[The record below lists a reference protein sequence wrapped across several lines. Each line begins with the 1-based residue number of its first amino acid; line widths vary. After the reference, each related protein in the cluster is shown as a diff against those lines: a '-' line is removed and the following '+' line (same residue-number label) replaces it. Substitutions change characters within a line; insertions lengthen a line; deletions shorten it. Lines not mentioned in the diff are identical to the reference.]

1 MNSEFKIQIPI
12 TRAYMNESGEMLFEG
27 TASSTSMDAHETIFN
42 ESCQESFASDILNG
56 MANGEPV
63 ELESEH
69 NGDLEPMNIL
79 GPVISAEII
88 DGNKL
93 KIVGRLD
100 PDNPKSVYYFKKMTV
115 ADPITK
121 RVKQYGL
128 SINGNVVTAHF
139 DYNAE
144 LKKNIRVFDRVV
156 LKRVGIVRKPSNPDS
171 WIEKMIRSVEWDNVE
186 TIDNSI
192 DNNEIEIK
200 ERSELEMS
208 KEQTELEAVAVD
220 TDTEVAELEVARD
233 EEVSDAVEPVAE
245 VAAEVARDE
254 EAPEPV
260 EVVAEVAAEVVTEEI
275 AAEPAADEVAEVVE
289 AAEPVAEDLNR
300 TSYWT
305 SNRLVEAMESVL
317 EAICTLEDLA
327 RYDAEDLNV
336 GMTDSAIVTAKD
348 CFGKLQSILGQ
359 HVNMPAD
366 TERAQEA
373 HEDLSDEVSQVEAVE
388 EVRAEVEAVAVDN
401 TALTAEILGAVVGY
415 LDAEFTEKLDRKFSE
430 LMDKVVAEK
439 IGENNLENA
448 KEKDELNRKLE
459 TMDKVNTELLTRLE
473 KVENEPAS
481 RPANQLLDSITRNE
495 AQSSQRDLNL
505 ARAKE
510 EGNSQELILHRMF
523 PTTYVGYGE
532 YTVK

>member
-27 TASSTSMDAHETIFN
+27 TASSTSVDAHETIFN
-42 ESCQESFASDILNG
+42 EACQESFASDILNG
-56 MANGEPV
+56 MATGEPV

-93 KIVGRLD
+93 KIIGRLD

-128 SINGNVVTAHF
+128 SINGNVIAAHF

-186 TIDNSI
+186 TVHMDDIK
-192 DNNEIEIK
+192 IEIK

-208 KEQTELEAVAVD
+208 KETKIEVVADNDIVEVAV
-220 TDTEVAELEVARD
+220 
-233 EEVSDAVEPVAE
+233 
-245 VAAEVARDE
+245 
-254 EAPEPV
+254 V
-260 EVVAEVAAEVVTEEI
+260 EVVAEVAREESESLEEAVEAAPEVEAEAVVEATEAVEEVVAETEVEAVAPVEEVVTEEVL
-275 AAEPAADEVAEVVE
+275 D
-289 AAEPVAEDLNR
+289 R

-305 SNRLVEAMESVL
+305 SGLLMSSMGSVL
-317 EAICTLEDLA
+317 SAICELEDLA
-327 RYDAEDLNV
+327 HYDSEDLNV
-336 GMTDSAIVTAKD
+336 GMTEDAIATAKE

-359 HVNMPAD
+359 HVNMPAE
-366 TERAQEA
+366 TRAQEA
-373 HEDLSDEVSQVEAVE
+373 HEDLSDVVTEVTPAPEVEAVE
-388 EVRAEVEAVAVDN
+388 VTPDPELARVEATVADN
-401 TALTAEILGAVVGY
+401 TALVAEVLAAVVGY
-415 LDAEFTEKLDRKFSE
+415 MDAEFTENMNRKFTE
-430 LMDKVVAEK
+430 TMNAYVAEK

-459 TMDKVNTELLTRLE
+459 TMEKVNTELLTRLE

-481 RPANQLLDSITRNE
+481 RPASQLLDSIVRSESQT
-495 AQSSQRDLNL
+495 SQRELNL
-505 ARAKE
+505 AKAKE

-523 PTTYVGYGE
+523 PTTYIGYGE
-532 YTVK
+532 YTIK